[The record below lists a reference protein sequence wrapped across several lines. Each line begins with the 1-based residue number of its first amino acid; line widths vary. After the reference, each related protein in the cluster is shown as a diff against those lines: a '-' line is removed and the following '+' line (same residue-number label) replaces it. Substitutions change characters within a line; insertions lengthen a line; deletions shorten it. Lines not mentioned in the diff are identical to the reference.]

1 MENIGVVVGIV
12 CLVAIVGVCV
22 YDFVKLGKEKQ
33 LEKVKEWLL
42 LAVVEAEKQLGGGT
56 GKLKLRFVYD
66 MFIEKFKFLSMLV
79 SFETFGLMVDDALD
93 KMREMLETNK
103 QIKVYVEGN
112 RYNE

>member
-1 MENIGVVVGIV
+1 MENISIIIGLV
-12 CLVAIVGVCV
+12 CLVAIVGVCA

-79 SFETFGLMVDDALD
+79 SFETFSLMVDEALD
-93 KMREMLETNK
+93 KMKEMLETNK
-103 QIKVYVEGN
+103 QIKVYVEGK
-112 RYNE
+112 

>member
-1 MENIGVVVGIV
+1 MENISIVIGLV

-42 LAVVEAEKQLGGGT
+42 LAVIEAEKQLGGGT

-79 SFETFGLMVDDALD
+79 SFEAFGLMVDEALD
-93 KMREMLETNK
+93 KMKEMLETNK

-112 RYNE
+112 NVK

>member
-1 MENIGVVVGIV
+1 MENISIVIGLV

-79 SFETFGLMVDDALD
+79 SFETFSLMVDDALD
-93 KMREMLETNK
+93 KMKEMLETNK

-112 RYNE
+112 NVK

>member
-22 YDFVKLGKEKQ
+22 YDFIKLGKEKQ

-56 GKLKLRFVYD
+56 GKLKLMFVYD
-66 MFIEKFKFLSMLV
+66 KFIDRFKILSTLV
-79 SFETFGLMVDDALD
+79 SFEQFSLMVDEALIIM
-93 KMREMLETNK
+93 KNMLSTNEK
-103 QIKVYVEGN
+103 LNIYIKNKEN
-112 RYNE
+112 

>member
-1 MENIGVVVGIV
+1 MENISIVIGIV
-12 CLVAIVGVCV
+12 CLVAIAGVCV

-79 SFETFGLMVDDALD
+79 SFEQFSLMVDEALD
-93 KMREMLETNK
+93 KMKEMLDTNK
-103 QIKVYVEGN
+103 QIKVYVEGK
-112 RYNE
+112 